1 MSSRSLLGWAAGVT
15 LLLVQRP
22 LFAPNL
28 WWDLSRGREV
38 ASGSFSPCREL
49 LSLDVAN
56 EADWCSGL
64 LFYIGWTCGGI
75 HVLSAV
81 PLLAAMTLLL
91 FLWHRIRAN
100 LGEAIFIVILP
111 LVLWTVRDGLQ
122 PVPQLFDLLGMVVI
136 WCVVNSSMST
146 HGRLVSLLLTFL
158 VWGNLGPRPVWGLL
172 WLICTD
178 WTAPGKQSS
187 RTRDPKVRR
196 GETIQGG
203 TIVRS
208 VPSRLLML
216 QVMIVAL
223 LGGSI
228 TPRGLLTWWD
238 SVILLSPGTFA
249 NLESYGERTW
259 SGSFRSGHWTTAE
272 WAFALL
278 WCLWVGMKFPNSPIR
293 LPKRGDPEKKV
304 IQYSSL
310 QSLSGA
316 AGCCVPLLAGV
327 LSQDNLP
334 LCGLWILLD
343 LLRVPNSLPIR
354 SRVTSRWRQ
363 LGLVSTAIFVLCPVV
378 VDASGLA
385 LPPFRRLG
393 WGISQEIDPRLL
405 DVSLLALPNE
415 RAIGWAPDG
424 RSVGLVTWLDGNV
437 KLADHPQRALL
448 GGRVPLHAALMADL
462 LGSHRARYRRDDG
475 TWGGWVH
482 QMAEWQVAWLFIP
495 VEMQRLHREL
505 TKTTWRPLDLDSPT
519 MPFASADDPNCSAA
533 ILETMRQQGF
543 VELGPWQPTLEIY
556 DGLGW
561 RFDAVEMC
569 GGDLDPSAAI
579 RQSQLFRAMDIPLA
593 SLRALLPVR
602 QKSRHRSLADEFRAC
617 QIDLAYQ
624 EWITFGEASYFRRL
638 VVQTLMGDQVKS
650 NVPWLVL
657 KADEEAKAADAW
669 VSCVSHYLRGHLEDA
684 VDVLPLQ
691 TSSEHLA
698 AAMLWLELGESR
710 QAQQELHHAISTSQ
724 DQAVLIAAQ
733 YWHLQ
738 VGPFAGP

>member
-1 MSSRSLLGWAAGVT
+1 VSSRSLRGWAVGVT

-49 LSLDVAN
+49 LSLDVGN

-75 HVLSAV
+75 YVLSAV
-81 PLLAAMTLLL
+81 PLLAALSLLL

-100 LGEAIFIVILP
+100 PGEAIFIVILP

-122 PVPQLFDLLGMVVI
+122 PVPQLFDLLGMAVL
-136 WCVVNSSMST
+136 WRVVNSRMSSR
-146 HGRLVSLLLTFL
+146 GRWVSLLLTF
-158 VWGNLGPRPVWGLL
+158 VAWGNLGPRPVWGLM
-172 WLICTD
+172 WLCCMD
-178 WTAPGKQSS
+178 WTDIGARISPS
-187 RTRDPKVRR
+187 RGDEGR
-196 GETIQGG
+196 
-203 TIVRS
+203 RS
-208 VPSRLLML
+208 VTGAPSLASRLLML
-216 QVMIVAL
+216 QAPIAAL
-223 LGGSI
+223 LGGSM
-228 TPRGLLTWWD
+228 TPRGLLTWRD

-249 NLESYGERTW
+249 NLETYGESTW
-259 SGSFRSGHWTTAE
+259 SGSFRSGHGTTAE

-278 WCLWVGMKFPNSPIR
+278 WGLWVAMKLMNSPTR
-293 LPKRGDPEKKV
+293 LPKRGDPSKGV

-310 QSLSGA
+310 QSLLGA

-334 LCGLWILLD
+334 VCGLWILLD
-343 LLRVPNSLPIR
+343 LLQVPNSLPSR
-354 SRVTSRWRQ
+354 SMVRSRWRQ
-363 LGLVSTAIFVLCPVV
+363 LGLAATAIFVLCLVF

-405 DVSLLALPNE
+405 DASLLALPNE

-448 GGRVPLHAALMADL
+448 GGRVPLHAALIADL
-462 LGSHRARYRRDDG
+462 LGAHRARYRRDDG

-482 QMAEWQVAWLFIP
+482 QMAEWQVEWLFIP
-495 VEMQRLHREL
+495 VEKQRLHREL

-519 MPFASADDPNCSAA
+519 MPFASADDPRCSAA

-543 VELGPWQPTLEIY
+543 VELGPWQPTLQIY

-569 GGDLDPSAAI
+569 GGGLDPSAAI

-602 QKSRHRSLADEFRAC
+602 QHSRHRSLADEFRAC

-638 VVQTLMGDQVKS
+638 VVQTLMRDQVKS
-650 NVPWLVL
+650 DLPWLLL

-669 VSCVSHYLRGHLEDA
+669 VRCVSHYLRGHLEEA

-691 TSSEHLA
+691 TSSEHFA

-710 QAQQELHHAISTSQ
+710 QAQQELHHVISTSQ